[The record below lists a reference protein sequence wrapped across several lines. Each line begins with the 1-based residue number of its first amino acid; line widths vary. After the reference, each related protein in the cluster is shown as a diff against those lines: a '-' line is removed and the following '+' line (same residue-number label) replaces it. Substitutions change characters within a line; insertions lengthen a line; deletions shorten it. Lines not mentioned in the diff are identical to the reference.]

1 MTQAQLLSIALLVGI
16 APITGSFMGVLV
28 HRIPAGRKV
37 GLDRSAC
44 DACGHVLGVID
55 LLPVVNWIV
64 SLGRCRY
71 CGVKVDAF
79 YPLIELAALGVA
91 LWAWSV
97 ASGWQLWAT
106 SILGWTLLVLA
117 LINLEHFNLPAR
129 LTAPLAALGLAVAWL
144 AAPDSLA
151 DHLIGLAAGLGLG
164 VALALLDGVSGGRFG
179 LGRGAV
185 LMVVLAGV
193 WLGWQGLAD
202 LMIAALVLAAVAT
215 VVGRRQ
221 VAWAGRIPGGA
232 CMALSLWLVWLYGP
246 LVIG

>member
-44 DACGHVLGVID
+44 DACGHVLGVVD

-71 CGVKVDAF
+71 CGVKVSAF

-91 LWAWSV
+91 LWAWTV

-106 SILGWTLLVLA
+106 SVLGWTLLVLA
-117 LINLEHFNLPAR
+117 LTNFYNRMAVDPVRSLSTSLIQSEKYGTPLGTALRVISEESRADRMAKVEEKAASLGAK
-129 LTAPLAALGLAVAWL
+129 LTVP
-144 AAPDSLA
+144 
-151 DHLIGLAAGLGLG
+151 
-164 VALALLDGVSGGRFG
+164 
-179 LGRGAV
+179 
-185 LMVVLAGV
+185 
-193 WLGWQGLAD
+193 
-202 LMIAALVLAAVAT
+202 MIAFFLPVIFLV
-215 VVGRRQ
+215 
-221 VAWAGRIPGGA
+221 
-232 CMALSLWLVWLYGP
+232 
-246 LVIG
+246 VIGPAVIQMMQTF